1 MIPTQAY
8 KPSKTSIALVIFC
21 AIILLICGVFA
32 EDATEPSVQIYD
44 PDIVHVFHSPYCA
57 ECHKVLPFIE
67 EYEILHPEVPVQY
80 HDITRDQEDILLFEH
95 FRKMHPDE
103 KIYVPVIFIGNHILV
118 GEKKILSDLE
128 DTIQTVQQTVTSE
141 NGFGLPDSSGEISIN
156 PVILLL
162 AAIGEGFNPC
172 GLLVLALL
180 LVSLMASDSR
190 KTILYVG
197 SAFIIAFF
205 IVRVL
210 SGFAIFS
217 VIQLPGVAHYFL
229 IAAGVI
235 AIIAGI
241 FQIKDGLQ
249 KKKQALFSIPR
260 SKKGSI
266 SKYLKMA
273 SIPAGFIV
281 GGLTGLYGMACTVG
295 IYISVLG
302 MIYQDFETGV
312 LYLLAYNLV
321 VIIPLI
327 AILLLVLFGLSPE
340 KLNAW
345 RDERKSHL
353 RITIGVIMLL
363 MGIIILVPIFI

>member
-1 MIPTQAY
+1 MIPIEKYLGQ
-8 KPSKTSIALVIFC
+8 KPVTGVILLC
-21 AIILLICGVFA
+21 AILFLVNGVFA
-32 EDATEPSVQIYD
+32 EDTTEPSANISD
-44 PDIVHVFHSPYCA
+44 PNIVHFFHSPYCA

-67 EYEILHPEVPVQY
+67 EYESQHPEIPIQY
-80 HDITRDQEDILLFEH
+80 HDIARNKEDILLFET
-95 FRKMHPDE
+95 FENMHPDE
-103 KIYVPVIFIGNHILV
+103 TISVPVVFISNQILIGEEEIFS
-118 GEKKILSDLE
+118 ELE
-128 DTIQTVQQTVTSE
+128 DTIQAVEQAGTSE
-141 NGFGLPDSSGEISIN
+141 TGFGLPESSGEITIN

-162 AAIGEGFNPC
+162 AALGEGFNPC

-197 SAFIIAFF
+197 SAYIIAFF

-235 AIIAGI
+235 AIIAGL

-260 SKKGSI
+260 SKKSSI
-266 SKYLKMA
+266 SKYLKKV
-273 SIPAGFIV
+273 SIPAGFIL

-302 MIYQDFETGV
+302 MIYQDFERGV
-312 LYLLAYNLV
+312 LYLLGYNLV
-321 VIIPLI
+321 VILPLI
-327 AILLLVLFGLSPE
+327 GILLLVLFGLSPE
-340 KLNAW
+340 KLNSW
-345 RDERKSHL
+345 RDERKSQL
-353 RITIGVIMLL
+353 RLAIGIIMLA
-363 MGIIILVPIFI
+363 MGIIILIPVL